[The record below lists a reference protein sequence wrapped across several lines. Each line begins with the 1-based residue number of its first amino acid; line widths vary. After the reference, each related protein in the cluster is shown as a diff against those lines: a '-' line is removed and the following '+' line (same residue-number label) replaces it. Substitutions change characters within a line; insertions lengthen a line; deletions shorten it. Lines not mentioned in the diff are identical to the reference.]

1 MDGCGAVVAAPSP
14 SQAFV
19 TTCDL
24 PLKALLLPPVQS
36 PHLRGTV
43 HSYLGPRSRLVP

>member
-1 MDGCGAVVAAPSP
+1 MDGCGVMEAASSS

-19 TTCDL
+19 TTSDF

-36 PHLRGTV
+36 PTIWGDH
-43 HSYLGPRSRLVP
+43 P